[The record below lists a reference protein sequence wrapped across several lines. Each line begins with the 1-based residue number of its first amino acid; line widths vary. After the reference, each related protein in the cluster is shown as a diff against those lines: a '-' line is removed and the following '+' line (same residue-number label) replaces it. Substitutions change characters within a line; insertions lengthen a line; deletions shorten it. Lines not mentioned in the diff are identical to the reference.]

1 MVIPYDLSLDNKC
14 TPQEAPSFLGSW
26 CTENI
31 SNWYRLPIH
40 RTCSFLPLTEV
51 LFFLGIKF
59 NNMGLTEFFFELQ
72 LSDSSSTQFLF
83 PYLPLQHHSQISPD
97 STSDLKYLN
106 LVLLN
111 KMLNVFRNYLVSY
124 RQVEFSIKIPT
135 RHSLSLSELS
145 PNSSYTISDFW

>member
-1 MVIPYDLSLDNKC
+1 MYRREHFKLTNMKPVHF
-14 TPQEAPSFLGSW
+14 FLW
-26 CTENI
+26 
-31 SNWYRLPIH
+31 SN
-40 RTCSFLPLTEV
+40 FF
-51 LFFLGIKF
+51 FFLGIKF

-83 PYLPLQHHSQISPD
+83 PYLPLQHHSPISPD

>member
-1 MVIPYDLSLDNKC
+1 MYRREHFKLTNMKFSLTITSKLLKIPEIVFQLLE
-14 TPQEAPSFLGSW
+14 PVHFLLWSK
-26 CTENI
+26 
-31 SNWYRLPIH
+31 
-40 RTCSFLPLTEV
+40 FF
-51 LFFLGIKF
+51 FFLEIKF

-83 PYLPLQHHSQISPD
+83 PYLPLQHHSPISPD

-135 RHSLSLSELS
+135 CHSLSLSELS